1 MLLVSLSGRQWDER
15 VLPAALFGSAS
26 GTEWMEGEA
35 KLSAIYV
42 QEGEGGRGAA
52 KEEDAAEEEIE
63 RAPSSSKPSRKKK
76 KKKEKKSK
84 KVKSKKNER

>member
-1 MLLVSLSGRQWDER
+1 M
-15 VLPAALFGSAS
+15 LPAALFGSAS

-52 KEEDAAEEEIE
+52 KEEDAAEEDREGAVLVQAVEEEEEEE
-63 RAPSSSKPSRKKK
+63 R
-76 KKKEKKSK
+76 EEEQEGQ
-84 KVKSKKNER
+84 VEEE